1 MTSLTILAAQGLI
14 AQGMW
19 LPQRLDQR
27 AEDMA
32 ANGLELNVNQIYS
45 DDGTALNSAI
55 VHFGGFCTGE
65 IISGQGL
72 VLTNHHCGYGQI
84 QSHSTLENNYL
95 KDGFWAKSQ
104 SEELPN
110 PGLFVEFVVEMN
122 DINYE
127 SSDDVKAA
135 TDAALAVAKAERP
148 ELNWRVESIYQG
160 HQHILIGTIRYNDV
174 RLVGAPPSAIGKYG
188 ADTDNWVF
196 PRHTGDFSMFR
207 VYAAPDGT
215 PAEYSDDN
223 VPLATPNHLK
233 VSTKGLGTGDFTM
246 IYGFPGRTTSYLPV
260 AAVEDQLT
268 EVLPARIAMRDAV
281 LAVWDSAMRQD
292 AQVKI
297 DYSSK
302 YARVSNGWKKW
313 IGQIEGMEKVDG
325 LSVLESKQLKVTKA
339 NPEAARQ
346 LKLEIEPL
354 LDSMSALSLELT
366 YYSEVLSH
374 WELAKWSRELLTFEK
389 ALGSD
394 KAASAWARMQKFDKE
409 YNRQLDRN
417 MSVKLV
423 QAWQAGGAISAST
436 QTMWDELSAFAG
448 GMHQASLYD
457 AIPAFPEGDYD
468 AERAANYV
476 EIAKEHPLSEIWVEL
491 LKHYRGLVASE
502 AAQRQRY
509 SNAYNEWIGNVMSVN
524 PDMAPDANSTLRVAY
539 GQVLPLQTSDAVTYH
554 THTTADGILQKYV
567 PGDYEFDLPER
578 VVELL
583 EARDYGDYADEAGDL
598 PVCFIAAN
606 HTSGGN
612 SGSPALNAQG
622 ELVGLNFDRIWEGTM
637 SDFYFT
643 PERCRNIMVDIRY
656 VLWVVDVYA
665 EADHLIEE
673 MDLR

>member
-1 MTSLTILAAQGLI
+1 MTSLAILAAQGLI

-27 AEDMA
+27 ASDMA
-32 ANGLELNVNQIYS
+32 DKGLELNVNQIYS
-45 DDGTALNSAI
+45 DDGTALNGAI

-65 IISGQGL
+65 VISGQGL
-72 VLTNHHCGYGQI
+72 ILTNHHCGYGQI

-95 KDGFWAKSQ
+95 KDGFWAKSH

-110 PGLFVEFVVEMN
+110 PGLFVEFVAEMR
-122 DINYE
+122 DVTLI
-127 SSDDVKAA
+127 SSENIKEQ
-135 TDAALAVAKAERP
+135 TEAALATAQSERP
-148 ELNWRVESIYQG
+148 DLRWSIESIYQG
-160 HQHILIGTIRYNDV
+160 HQYILIGTVRYNDV

-207 VYAAPDGT
+207 VYAAPDGS
-215 PAEYSDDN
+215 PADYSEEN
-223 VPLATPNHLK
+223 IPLATPNHLK
-233 VSTKGLGTGDFTM
+233 ISTRGTGAGDFTM

-292 AQVKI
+292 AQIKI

-313 IGQIEGMEKVDG
+313 MGQIEGMDKVDG

-339 NPEAARQ
+339 NPDAARQ

-354 LDSMSALSLELT
+354 LDSMSALTLELT
-366 YYSEVLSH
+366 YFSEVLSH
-374 WELAKWSRELLTFEK
+374 WELAKWSRELQSFEK
-389 ALGSD
+389 ALQTEQ
-394 KAASAWARMQKFDKE
+394 AQSAWLRMQKFDRE
-409 YNRQLDRN
+409 YHRELDRN
-417 MSVKLV
+417 MSVKLI
-423 QAWQAGGAISAST
+423 QAWQAGGAISKSI

-448 GMHQASLYD
+448 GMHQQALYD
-457 AIPAFPEGDYD
+457 AIPSFPEGPYD
-468 AERAANYV
+468 AAQAEDYLSS
-476 EIAKEHPLSEIWVEL
+476 AKEHPLSNIWVEL
-491 LKHYRGLVASE
+491 LGQYRKLVASE

-509 SNAYNEWIGNVMSVN
+509 SKAYNEWIGNVMQVN

-554 THTTADGILQKYV
+554 THTTADGILQKFV
-567 PGDYEFDLPER
+567 PGDYEFDLPQR

-583 EARDYGDYADEAGDL
+583 EARQYGDYADANGDL

-612 SGSPALNAQG
+612 SGSPALNGKG
-622 ELVGLNFDRIWEGTM
+622 ELIGLNFDRIWEGTM

-665 EADHLIEE
+665 EADYLIEE